1 MEKVR
6 LFDPI
11 SESLNP
17 LGRTIASEVYAA
29 LTPIFDKYKEQNVS
43 MRELAYIV
51 DSEVVVLSLS
61 RVGKTNE
68 H

>member
-6 LFDPI
+6 LFDPT
-11 SESLNP
+11 SEGLNP
-17 LGRTIASEVYAA
+17 LGRKIASEVHAA
-29 LTPIFDKYKEQNVS
+29 LEPIFDQYKSQNVS

-61 RVGKTNE
+61 RVGKDNPL
-68 H
+68 